1 VLKVLF
7 YEIKWTSS
15 MPLDEGENQLM
26 LALPE
31 MSAGKEQID
40 DQTRKVMKR
49 TTAAVRCNNV
59 YSL

>member
-31 MSAGKEQID
+31 LSARKEQID
-40 DQTRKVMKR
+40 DQMRQVIKR
-49 TTAAVRCNNV
+49 TTATVRCNTV